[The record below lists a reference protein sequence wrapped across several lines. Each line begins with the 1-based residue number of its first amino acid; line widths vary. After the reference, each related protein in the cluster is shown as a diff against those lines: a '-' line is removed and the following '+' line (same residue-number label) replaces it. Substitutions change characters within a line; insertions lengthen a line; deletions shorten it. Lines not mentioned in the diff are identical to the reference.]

1 MLRKLVAASVTLL
14 VLFHAW
20 LFGAQLV
27 DGRLT
32 DAGLLA
38 RWGAAG
44 LLIAALWALRRRGVS
59 LFRGRRATAIW
70 LLAALLHG
78 PAALDRLNSPT
89 LPIPDAIVAL
99 VELGSI
105 LIATGLLAGALRRLF
120 APRVLPRAALAPAVP
135 VFAACLAAS
144 RALLAPRPPPRS

>member
-1 MLRKLVAASVTLL
+1 MLRKLVATSVTLL

-38 RWGAAG
+38 RWAAAG
-44 LLIAALWALRRRGVS
+44 LLIAALWGLRRRGVP
-59 LFRGRRATAIW
+59 LFHGRRATTIW

-78 PAALDRLNSPT
+78 PAALDRLDSPT
-89 LPIPDAIVAL
+89 LPVPDAIAAL

-105 LIATGLLAGALRRLF
+105 LIATGLVAGVLRRRFALRLI
-120 APRVLPRAALAPAVP
+120 AHPRVAPAVP
-135 VFAACLAAS
+135 VFVACLSAS
-144 RALLAPRPPPRS
+144 RARLAPRPPPRS

>member
-1 MLRKLVAASVTLL
+1 MLRKLVATSVTLL

-20 LFGAQLV
+20 LFGAQLL
-27 DGRLT
+27 DGRLA

-38 RWGAAG
+38 RWAAGG
-44 LLIAALWALRRRGVS
+44 LLITALWELHRRGVP
-59 LFRGRRATAIW
+59 LFQGRRATTIW

-89 LPIPDAIVAL
+89 VPIPDAIAAL

-105 LIATGLLAGALRRLF
+105 LIATGLSGGVLRRRL
-120 APRVLPRAALAPAVP
+120 ALPVIARLLVAPAVP
-135 VFAACLAAS
+135 VFVACRSASLA
-144 RALLAPRPPPRS
+144 RLAPRPPPRS